1 MSFSN
6 YDSCRSSRKCQTY
19 DDDDSNLKKDV
30 KKLKDDNL
38 LLIERIEK
46 LEKLINNMISFQ
58 PEGEGY
64 QEAKTHFETMK

>member
-1 MSFSN
+1 MSYSRSICKKSCSN
-6 YDSCRSSRKCQTY
+6 DEEQ
-19 DDDDSNLKKDV
+19 LKKDV
-30 KKLKDDNL
+30 EKLKKDNL

-46 LEKLINNMISFQ
+46 LEKLVNDMISFQ